1 MSCDDCTRAY
11 AGIWGGY
18 SARCPGCSA
27 RAIARSLAA
36 FHAWDAMGDGDVQPL
51 RELVERLLPT
61 LSREEAKQAIRRW
74 WDHDRAAIAK
84 SRPRSA
90 WMDEA

>member
-1 MSCDDCTRAY
+1 MSCTDCARAE

-18 SARCPGCSA
+18 APACTGCTARS
-27 RAIARSLAA
+27 IARSLAA
-36 FHAWDAMGDGDVQPL
+36 FHAWDSMGSGDVQPL

-61 LSREEAKQAIRRW
+61 LTRQEAKTAIRTW
-74 WDHDRAAIAK
+74 WDHDRAAIEK

-90 WMDEA
+90 WMDE